1 MTLTG
6 QVDRYETET
15 NAYRGRLSSQ
25 LIFPR
30 ISDLACQSSAQLALV
45 IR

>member
-6 QVDRYETET
+6 QVDRYDTEA
-15 NAYRGRLSSQ
+15 NAYRGRLSCQ

-30 ISDLACQSSAQLALV
+30 IYDLACQSLAQLALV